1 MRYSLVFLAMV
12 MAGAMLAG
20 CGGLQKQ
27 VTLAPEKTELVVPMK
42 ASSFSFAPNNLK
54 AYAGDTLDLRIE
66 NLSGRAHNFTMAA
79 PGGETIKDVDLPA
92 HETTD
97 LKVTLK
103 TAGTY
108 EFYCNKPF
116 HKSLG
121 MSGQVVAVERP

>member
-1 MRYSLVFLAMV
+1 MRYSLAFLALAL
-12 MAGAMLAG
+12 AGAMLAG

-27 VTLAPEKTELVVPMK
+27 VALAPEKTEQVVQMK
-42 ASSFSFAPNNLK
+42 ASSFSFEPNNLK
-54 AYAGDTLDLRIE
+54 AYAGDTVDFKIE
-66 NLSGRAHNFTMAA
+66 NLSGRAHNLTMAA

-92 HETTD
+92 YETTD
-97 LKVTLK
+97 IKVTLT

-121 MSGQVVAVERP
+121 MKGQVVAVERK